1 MQIIRA
7 EKMGFCAGVR
17 HAVMTAEE
25 ALKENTDARVYS
37 YGPLIHNPLA
47 LKKFEERGLKILC
60 EEEIPSIKKEDTVVI
75 RAHGIPPEISEK
87 LEQTGARVLDGTC
100 PIVKTNQKK
109 CASFAKNGC
118 VIFFTGDA
126 NHGEVIGIEGAA
138 RRSAELTGK
147 KADFILIK
155 SVEEALNQIQKKEE
169 EILQKKEFVLLSQT
183 TFSVKLFDEIASL
196 LKEKIPEIKIFRT
209 ICPATY
215 DRQDSLADL
224 CKKVDGVLVI
234 GGKNSANTNRL
245 YDKAKS
251 LCLHSALIENASE
264 IPEEFY
270 NLERIGLTAG
280 ASTPDDV
287 IDEVEKKLTENNC
300 LF

>member
-17 HAVMTAEE
+17 HAVMTAEQ
-25 ALKENTDARVYS
+25 ALKENTNAKVYS

-60 EEEIPSIKKEDTVVI
+60 EEEISSIKKEDTVVI

-87 LEQTGARVLDGTC
+87 LEQTGAQILDGTC

-126 NHGEVIGIEGAA
+126 NHGEVIGIEGSA
-138 RRSAELTGK
+138 RRSAELAGK
-147 KADFILIK
+147 KSNFILIK
-155 SVEEALNQIQKKEE
+155 SVQEALAQIQNFSE
-169 EILQKKEFVLLSQT
+169 EILKNDFVLLSQT

-215 DRQDSLADL
+215 DRQDSLAEL
-224 CKKVDGVLVI
+224 CKKVDGILVI

-245 YDKAKS
+245 YDKAKI
-251 LCLHSALIENASE
+251 LCAHSALIENASE

-270 NLERIGLTAG
+270 NLKKVGLTAG

-287 IDEVEKKLTENNC
+287 IDEVEQKLIGK
-300 LF
+300 

>member
-17 HAVMTAEE
+17 HAVMTAEQ
-25 ALKENTDARVYS
+25 ALKENTNAKVYS

-60 EEEIPSIKKEDTVVI
+60 EEEISSIKKEDTVVI

-87 LEQTGARVLDGTC
+87 LEQTGAQILDGTC

-126 NHGEVIGIEGAA
+126 NHGEVIGIEGSA
-138 RRSAELTGK
+138 RRSAELAGK
-147 KADFILIK
+147 KSNFILIK
-155 SVEEALNQIQKKEE
+155 SVQEALAQIQNFSE
-169 EILQKKEFVLLSQT
+169 EILKNDFVLLSQT

-224 CKKVDGVLVI
+224 CKKVDGILVI

-245 YDKAKS
+245 YDKAKT
-251 LCLHSALIENASE
+251 LCAHSALIENASE

-270 NLERIGLTAG
+270 NLEKIGLTAG

-287 IDEVEKKLTENNC
+287 IDEVEQKLIGK
-300 LF
+300 

>member
-17 HAVMTAEE
+17 HAVMTAEQ
-25 ALKENTDARVYS
+25 ALKENTNAKVYS

-60 EEEIPSIKKEDTVVI
+60 EEEISSIKKEDTVVI

-87 LEQTGARVLDGTC
+87 LEQTGAQILDGTC

-126 NHGEVIGIEGAA
+126 NHGEVIGIEGSA
-138 RRSAELTGK
+138 RRSAELAGK
-147 KADFILIK
+147 KSNFILIK
-155 SVEEALNQIQKKEE
+155 SVQEALAQIQNFSE
-169 EILQKKEFVLLSQT
+169 EILKNDFVLLSQT

-215 DRQDSLADL
+215 DRQDSLAEL
-224 CKKVDGVLVI
+224 CKKVDGILVI

-245 YDKAKS
+245 YDKAKT
-251 LCLHSALIENASE
+251 LCAHSALIENASE

-270 NLERIGLTAG
+270 NLEKVGLTAG

-287 IDEVEKKLTENNC
+287 IDEVEQKLIGK
-300 LF
+300 

>member
-17 HAVMTAEE
+17 HAVMTAEQ
-25 ALKENTDARVYS
+25 ALKENTNAKVYS

-60 EEEIPSIKKEDTVVI
+60 EEEISSIKKEDTVVI

-87 LEQTGARVLDGTC
+87 LEQTGAQILDGTC

-126 NHGEVIGIEGAA
+126 NHGEVIGIEGSA
-138 RRSAELTGK
+138 RRSAELAGK
-147 KADFILIK
+147 KSNFILIK
-155 SVEEALNQIQKKEE
+155 SVQEALAQIQNFSE
-169 EILQKKEFVLLSQT
+169 EILKKEFVLLSQT

-215 DRQDSLADL
+215 DRQDSLAEL
-224 CKKVDGVLVI
+224 CKKVDGILVI

-245 YDKAKS
+245 YDKAKT
-251 LCLHSALIENASE
+251 LCAHSALIENASE

-270 NLERIGLTAG
+270 NLEKVGLTAG

-287 IDEVEKKLTENNC
+287 IDEVEQKLMGK
-300 LF
+300 

>member
-17 HAVMTAEE
+17 HAVMTAEQ
-25 ALKENTDARVYS
+25 ALKENTNAKVYS

-60 EEEIPSIKKEDTVVI
+60 EEEISSIKKEDTVVI

-87 LEQTGARVLDGTC
+87 LEQTGAQILDGTC

-126 NHGEVIGIEGAA
+126 NHGEVIGIEGSA
-138 RRSAELTGK
+138 RRSAELAGK
-147 KADFILIK
+147 KSNFILIK
-155 SVEEALNQIQKKEE
+155 SVQEALAQIQNFSE
-169 EILQKKEFVLLSQT
+169 EILKNDFVLLSQT

-215 DRQDSLADL
+215 DRQDSLAEL
-224 CKKVDGVLVI
+224 CKKVDGILVI

-245 YDKAKS
+245 YDKAKT
-251 LCLHSALIENASE
+251 LCAHSALIENASE

-270 NLERIGLTAG
+270 NLEKVGLTAG

-287 IDEVEKKLTENNC
+287 IDEVEQKLMGK
-300 LF
+300 

>member
-17 HAVMTAEE
+17 HAVMTAEQ
-25 ALKENTDARVYS
+25 ALKENTNAKVYS

-60 EEEIPSIKKEDTVVI
+60 EEEISSIKKEDTVVI

-87 LEQTGARVLDGTC
+87 LEQTGAQILDGTC

-126 NHGEVIGIEGAA
+126 NHGEVIGIEGSA
-138 RRSAELTGK
+138 RRSAELAGK
-147 KADFILIK
+147 KSNFILIK
-155 SVEEALNQIQKKEE
+155 SVQEALAQIQNFSE
-169 EILQKKEFVLLSQT
+169 EILKKEFVLLSQT

-215 DRQDSLADL
+215 DRQDSLAEL
-224 CKKVDGVLVI
+224 CKKVDGILVI

-245 YDKAKS
+245 YDKAKT
-251 LCLHSALIENASE
+251 LCAHSALIENASE

-270 NLERIGLTAG
+270 NLEKVGLTAG

-287 IDEVEKKLTENNC
+287 IDEVEQKLIGK
-300 LF
+300 